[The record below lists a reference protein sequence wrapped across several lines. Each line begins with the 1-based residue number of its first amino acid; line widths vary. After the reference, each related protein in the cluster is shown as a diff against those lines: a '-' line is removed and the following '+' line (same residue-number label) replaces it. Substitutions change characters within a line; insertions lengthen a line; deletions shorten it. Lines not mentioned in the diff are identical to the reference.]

1 MTKYRCACVWRTR
14 FRRILSLLISTILIV
29 LSAGESWAMEAPGDG
44 SSDWIYKNYHWY
56 YRDSDG
62 SNHTGW
68 LKYGGEWYWFSE
80 NGEMA
85 DGGSLAI
92 NGVTYYFFING
103 HMARN
108 QYLGL
113 EFFGD
118 DGQHQSDGDI
128 RTIGNADVT
137 TEQKDL
143 ITDAL
148 YLVPRGWLERF
159 VRDGWQ
165 IMFYTKK
172 KYFSAPSTDLGI
184 YYVYHSMDSEYEKV
198 KTTKPEF
205 LLEAMCEYV
214 GYASGCYK
222 KGDARM
228 ETLWNAYPVLQG
240 ILEIPDY
247 YASDSKFY
255 FGKLVSAYLEGEKT
269 EEIQRIAPEVCEVI
283 EEILHENDSEEE
295 KEYYRQQAE
304 LARQEAEAYQ
314 ERVRAEGGPGV
325 NQEAGETKEESN

>member
-1 MTKYRCACVWRTR
+1 
-14 FRRILSLLISTILIV
+14 
-29 LSAGESWAMEAPGDG
+29 MEAPGDG
-44 SSDWIYKNYHWY
+44 GSDWIYKNYHWY
-56 YRDSDG
+56 YRDPDG

-80 NGEMA
+80 SGEMA
-85 DGGSLAI
+85 DGGSQI
-92 NGVTYYFFING
+92 VDGVMYYFFING

-118 DGQHQSDGDI
+118 DGQHQSSGDI
-128 RTIGNADVT
+128 RTIGNSEVT

-172 KYFSAPSTDLGI
+172 KYFAAPSTDLGI
-184 YYVYHSMDSEYEKV
+184 YYVYHSVDCEYEKV
-198 KTTKPEF
+198 KTTKPEA

-214 GYASGCYK
+214 GEEAGCYREN
-222 KGDARM
+222 DERM
-228 ETLWNAYPVLQG
+228 AVLWNAYPVLRG
-240 ILEIPDY
+240 VLEIPDY

-269 EEIQRIAPEVCEVI
+269 AEIRRAAPEVCEVI
-283 EEILHENDSEEE
+283 EEILHQNDSEEE
-295 KEYYRQQAE
+295 REFYRKQAE
-304 LARQEAEAYQ
+304 LASAEAKAYE

-325 NQEAGETKEESN
+325 HQEIGETQADGAATDEKH